1 MTKKERTGRQI
12 IRETLRITWLV
23 QAGAYTLMQRLNEL
37 PQDKTINIMLLTRRW
52 MKSMNIMLSLTLWAF
67 GLVGLWFDFLVPEPV
82 APEADKEKVEKDRK
96 TAFALGVVGTAA
108 ILVIFVM
115 QVITGSIIPFA
126 QG

>member
-12 IRETLRITWLV
+12 IRETLRIAWLV

-37 PQDKTINIMLLTRRW
+37 PQDKTINIML
-52 MKSMNIMLSLTLWAF
+52 SLT
-67 GLVGLWFDFLVPEPV
+67 VGLWFDFLVPEPV

>member
-37 PQDKTINIMLLTRRW
+37 PQDKTINIML
-52 MKSMNIMLSLTLWAF
+52 SLTLWAF

-82 APEADKEKVEKDRK
+82 APEADKEK
-96 TAFALGVVGTAA
+96 AA

>member
-1 MTKKERTGRQI
+1 M
-12 IRETLRITWLV
+12 
-23 QAGAYTLMQRLNEL
+23 
-37 PQDKTINIMLLTRRW
+37 
-52 MKSMNIMLSLTLWAF
+52 
-67 GLVGLWFDFLVPEPV
+67 GLWFDFLVPEPV

>member
-1 MTKKERTGRQI
+1 MYDEKRENRTTDHPRDAANH
-12 IRETLRITWLV
+12 L
-23 QAGAYTLMQRLNEL
+23 AGAGGCLHADERLNEL
-37 PQDKTINIMLLTRRW
+37 PQDKTI
-52 MKSMNIMLSLTLWAF
+52 NIMLSLTLWAF

-96 TAFALGVVGTAA
+96 TAFALGVAGTAA

>member
-37 PQDKTINIMLLTRRW
+37 PQDKTINIML
-52 MKSMNIMLSLTLWAF
+52 SLTLWAF
-67 GLVGLWFDFLVPEPV
+67 GLVGLWLDFLVPEPV
-82 APEADKEKVEKDRK
+82 APEADKEKVEKD
-96 TAFALGVVGTAA
+96 A
-108 ILVIFVM
+108 ILVFFVM

>member
-37 PQDKTINIMLLTRRW
+37 PQDKTINIML
-52 MKSMNIMLSLTLWAF
+52 SLTLWAF

-82 APEADKEKVEKDRK
+82 ADKEKVEKDRK
-96 TAFALGVVGTAA
+96 TAFALGVAGTAA

>member
-12 IRETLRITWLV
+12 IRETLRIAWLV

-37 PQDKTINIMLLTRRW
+37 PQDKTINIML
-52 MKSMNIMLSLTLWAF
+52 

-96 TAFALGVVGTAA
+96 TAFALGVAGTAA

>member
-37 PQDKTINIMLLTRRW
+37 PQDKTINIML
-52 MKSMNIMLSLTLWAF
+52 SLTLWAF

-82 APEADKEKVEKDRK
+82 APKRIRK
-96 TAFALGVVGTAA
+96 RWKR
-108 ILVIFVM
+108 
-115 QVITGSIIPFA
+115 TGKRHLRWAWRERPLFW
-126 QG
+126 

>member
-37 PQDKTINIMLLTRRW
+37 PQDKTI
-52 MKSMNIMLSLTLWAF
+52 KIMLSLTLWAF

-96 TAFALGVVGTAA
+96 TAFALGVAGTAA

-115 QVITGSIIPFA
+115 QVITGSIIPFNK
-126 QG
+126 

>member
-1 MTKKERTGRQI
+1 MYDEKRENRTADHPRDAANH
-12 IRETLRITWLV
+12 L
-23 QAGAYTLMQRLNEL
+23 AGAGGRLNEL
-37 PQDKTINIMLLTRRW
+37 PQDKTI
-52 MKSMNIMLSLTLWAF
+52 NIMLSLTLWAF

-96 TAFALGVVGTAA
+96 TAFALGAVGTAA

>member
-1 MTKKERTGRQI
+1 MTKKEKTGRQI
-12 IRETLRITWLV
+12 ISETLRIAWLV
-23 QAGAYTLMQRLNEL
+23 QGGAYALMSKQGQL
-37 PQDKTINIMLLTRRW
+37 PQDKAI
-52 MKSMNIMLSLTLWAF
+52 NIMLSLALWAF
-67 GLVGLWFDFLVPEPV
+67 LLVWIWFDFLVPEPI

-96 TAFALGVVGTAA
+96 TAFALVVACTVA

>member
-12 IRETLRITWLV
+12 IRETLRITWLA

-37 PQDKTINIMLLTRRW
+37 PQDKTI
-52 MKSMNIMLSLTLWAF
+52 NIMLSLTLWAF
-67 GLVGLWFDFLVPEPV
+67 GLVGLWFDFLVPEP
-82 APEADKEKVEKDRK
+82 ADKEKAEKDRK
-96 TAFALGVVGTAA
+96 TAFALGVAGTAA

>member
-37 PQDKTINIMLLTRRW
+37 PQDKTINIML
-52 MKSMNIMLSLTLWAF
+52 SLTLWAF

-82 APEADKEKVEKDRK
+82 ALEADKEKVEKDRK
-96 TAFALGVVGTAA
+96 TAFALGVAGTAA